1 MTVFLNS
8 LKEKGYLDS
17 LHMTVGIIGSRKIN
31 PEDEYG
37 EQGWQIFAPN
47 LTIYGFDA
55 DSDACDAAN
64 IQLEQKGIN
73 WTEKHIPLA
82 LGKSSEE
89 RTLYVTH
96 APMCSSLYQPNEE
109 FLARFGGLQE
119 LAGLDFSVSIETTT
133 LDQFC
138 ETESI
143 ANIDFLQ
150 IDVQGADLDVLK
162 GSANLLSRS
171 VLGVQIEVEFS
182 PLYDEQPLFRDID
195 KYLDKYGFS
204 LFDLLLTRRT
214 RARSPIRSQ
223 FREGQ
228 LLWGDAIYFRDLISD
243 KKFSDS
249 EAPEQILKLAC
260 LADILHFPDYS
271 LELLEYLTLNY
282 GQDDAFNFAPTIL
295 ESLEKFPE
303 LKERGLDNLPVT
315 KRLIKFI

>member
-8 LKEKGYLDS
+8 LKEKGHLDS

-55 DSDACDAAN
+55 DSDACEAAN

-96 APMCSSLYQPNEE
+96 EPMCSSLYQPNES
-109 FLARFGGLQE
+109 FLERFLGLQE
-119 LAGLDFSVSIETTT
+119 VAGLDFLMSIETTT

-138 ETESI
+138 EAENI

-162 GSANLLSRS
+162 GSINLLSRS
-171 VLGVQIEVEFS
+171 ILGIQIEVEFS
-182 PLYDEQPLFRDID
+182 PIYNQQPLFRDVD
-195 KYLDKYGFS
+195 QYLDKHSFS

-214 RARSPIRSQ
+214 RARSPICSQ

-228 LLWGDAIYFRDLISD
+228 LLWGDAIYFRDLMSGN
-243 KKFSDS
+243 KFLGL
-249 EAPEQILKLAC
+249 ETPEQILKLAC
-260 LADILHFPDYS
+260 LADVLQFPDYS
-271 LELLEYLTLNY
+271 LELLEHLTLNHS
-282 GQDDAFNFAPTIL
+282 QDSTFNVALAIV

-303 LKERGLDNLPVT
+303 LKEKGINNLPIV
-315 KRLIKFI
+315 KNLNKFI

>member
-1 MTVFLNS
+1 MTVFLDS

-37 EQGWQIFAPN
+37 EKGWQIFAPS

-55 DSDACDAAN
+55 DSDACDTAN
-64 IQLEQKGIN
+64 MKLEQRGIS

-89 RTLYVTH
+89 RTLHITH
-96 APMCSSLYQPNEE
+96 NPMCSSLYQPNDA
-109 FLARFGGLQE
+109 FLERFIGLQE
-119 LAGLDFSVSIETTT
+119 VAGLDFSISIETVT

-138 ETESI
+138 EAQNI

-150 IDVQGADLDVLK
+150 IDVQGADLDVLQ
-162 GSANLLSRS
+162 GSINLLSRS

-182 PLYDEQPLFRDID
+182 PIYNKQPLFRDVD
-195 KYLDKYGFS
+195 KYLDKHGFS

-214 RARSPIRSQ
+214 RARSPIYSQ

-228 LLWGDAIYFRDLISD
+228 LLWGDAIYFRDLISGR
-243 KKFSDS
+243 KFSGL
-249 EAPEQILKLAC
+249 ETPEQILKLAC
-260 LADILHFPDYS
+260 LADVLEFPDYS
-271 LELLEYLTLNY
+271 LELLEYLTLNHS
-282 GQDDAFNFAPTIL
+282 QDSAFNVAPAIL
-295 ESLEKFPE
+295 ESFEKFPE
-303 LKERGLDNLPVT
+303 LKERGVDSLTVIKKL
-315 KRLIKFI
+315 KKFI

>member
-1 MTVFLNS
+1 MTIFLNS
-8 LKEKGYLDS
+8 LKEKGFLDS

-55 DSDACDAAN
+55 DSDACEAAN
-64 IQLEQKGIN
+64 LQLEQKGIN

-96 APMCSSLYQPNEE
+96 APMCSSLYQPNEA
-109 FLARFGGLQE
+109 FLSRFAGLQE
-119 LAGLDFSVSIETTT
+119 LAGLDFSVSMETTT

-138 ETESI
+138 EVESI
-143 ANIDFLQ
+143 GNIDFLQ
-150 IDVQGADLDVLK
+150 IDVQGADLDVLR

-182 PLYDEQPLFRDID
+182 PLYNEQPLFRDID
-195 KYLDKYGFS
+195 QYLDKYGFS

-223 FREGQ
+223 LREGQ
-228 LLWGDAIYFRDLISD
+228 LLWGDAIYFRDLMSGKDFLDI
-243 KKFSDS
+243 KT
-249 EAPEQILKLAC
+249 PEQILKLAC
-260 LADILHFPDYS
+260 LADVLQFPDYS
-271 LELLEYLTLNY
+271 LELLEYLTLNH
-282 GQDDAFNFAPTIL
+282 GNDSAFNITPAIL

-303 LKERGLDNLPVT
+303 LKERGLDNLAVV
-315 KRLIKFI
+315 KNLIKFI